1 MKWTPPDPSQMRR
14 ADSIAAYGR
23 ENRILGHASELD
35 ISSMS
40 DRLIN
45 GPSPEAVPAHQR
57 AAAVLRNAFRRN
69 RSRPSLQLNT
79 EFGDTLSL
87 PLPAEIGTAGGSMSA
102 SPGNGET
109 PLEIRNWQQ
118 WVLRKQ
124 DQEPVEMAADQS
136 YAAEL
141 PTTRTEQ

>member
-14 ADSIAAYGR
+14 ADSIAEYGR
-23 ENRILGHASELD
+23 DNRVLGHASVQD

-40 DRLIN
+40 DRLTN

-79 EFGDTLSL
+79 EFGDTL
-87 PLPAEIGTAGGSMSA
+87 PLPAELGMGTAGGSA
-102 SPGNGET
+102 SPANGET
-109 PLEIRNWQQ
+109 PLEDRNWQQ
-118 WVLRKQ
+118 WVLRRQ
-124 DQEPVEMAADQS
+124 DQGPAEMAADLS
-136 YAAEL
+136 YAVEL
-141 PTTRTEQ
+141 PTTRTGQ